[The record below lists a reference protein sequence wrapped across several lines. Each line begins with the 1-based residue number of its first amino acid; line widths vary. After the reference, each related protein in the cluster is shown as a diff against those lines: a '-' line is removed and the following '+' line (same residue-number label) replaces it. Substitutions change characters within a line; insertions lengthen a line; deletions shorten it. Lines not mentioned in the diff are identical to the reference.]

1 MRFSDYSFLAFAS
14 LKERKG
20 RTLGAILGVMIAV
33 VALAL
38 ALGIGESFQIAF
50 REQIEKTLAANSIY
64 VYSPTG
70 ITEADLAYYKNI
82 YGVRD
87 AFGIASKNVK
97 IADPSGVKIVTLIA
111 IEPKWIP
118 EFLGLT
124 DIEDLIEEGSS
135 NLNGLGVIVGSD
147 IWRDPQTGQKIRD
160 VGEAFPIQILGS
172 EEKQANI
179 FIIGLAKPTGGFRG
193 PTLNPDNAI
202 YMDPEA
208 YFTFIAKRRV
218 YNLVIVIIEDVEML
232 ESIEGEIRAFS
243 PPHARVFSP
252 AAMVGQVS
260 AFVTALQ
267 TILAVVSSVG
277 IGVTALWVF
286 DSMTISVVQRTKEIG
301 ILKAIGFK
309 SSDILVLFLMEA
321 IFISVIGSTLG
332 IILAS
337 LASLLVKIPVFGYSL
352 KVALTP
358 TIIFL
363 SIILPIL
370 ANIIASIFPA
380 RRAANLNPV
389 RALRYE

>member
-1 MRFSDYSFLAFAS
+1 MKIADYSFLAFAS

-50 REQIEKTLAANSIY
+50 REQIERSLAANSIY
-64 VYSPTG
+64 VYSVSG
-70 ITEADLAYYKNI
+70 ITEADLAYYRNI
-82 YGVRD
+82 YGVKD
-87 AFGIASKNVK
+87 AFGIAIRNVR
-97 IADPSGVKIVTLIA
+97 IADPSGIKTVALIA
-111 IEPKWIP
+111 IEPEWIP

-124 DIEDLIEEGSS
+124 NIEDLIEEGTS

-147 IWRDPQTGQKIRD
+147 IWRDSQTGQKIRD
-160 VGEAFPIQILGS
+160 VGESFPVEILGK
-172 EEKQANI
+172 ENKQI
-179 FIIGLAKPTGGFRG
+179 TLFIIGLAKSTGGFRG

-202 YMDPEA
+202 YIDPEA

-218 YNLVIVIIEDVEML
+218 YNLVIVIVENAEML
-232 ESIEGEIRAFS
+232 ETIESEIRAFS

-252 AAMVGQVS
+252 AAMVSQVS
-260 AFVTALQ
+260 AFITALQ
-267 TILAVVSSVG
+267 TILAVISSVG

-309 SSDILVLFLMEA
+309 SIDILLLFLMEA

-332 IILAS
+332 MVLAFM
-337 LASLLVKIPVFGYSL
+337 ASTFIKIPVFGYSL
-352 KVALTP
+352 KVSLTP
-358 TIIFL
+358 TIVVL

-380 RRAANLNPV
+380 RRAAQLDPV